1 MFCYAGIPPCG
12 EDNGWR
18 RIAFLNMSDD
28 SQTCPSALGLIT
40 SPVRTCGRP
49 SNALG
54 CFGEFWSAADTEY
67 SKVCGRIIAYQV
79 DTTDGFNID
88 LEHNGFSGTDINS
101 VYVDGISLT
110 HGSPRQHIWTFAAG
124 SNELGDIYGCYC
136 NGSSFGAL
144 PPPSFVGDNY
154 FCESGRRGLG
164 YGGGFFLGDPLW
176 DGMNCE
182 VASCCEFNS
191 PPWFMAQLANPTT
204 DDIEFRLCF
213 DEHENVAIQLI
224 EIYVK

>member
-1 MFCYAGIPPCG
+1 
-12 EDNGWR
+12 
-18 RIAFLNMSDD
+18 MSDD
-28 SQTCPSALGLIT
+28 SQTCPSALNLIT
-40 SPVRTCGRP
+40 SPVRSCGRP
-49 SNALG
+49 GALG
-54 CFGEFWSAADTEY
+54 CFGEFWSTGDTEY
-67 SKVCGRIIAYQV
+67 NRVCGRIIAYQ
-79 DTTDGFNID
+79 DSTTDGFSID

-101 VYVDGISLT
+101 AYVDGISLT
-110 HGSPRQHIWTFAAG
+110 HGNPRQHIWTFAAG

-144 PPPSFVGDNY
+144 RPPNFVGDNY

-164 YGGGFFLGDPLW
+164 YGGGFFQDDPLW

-213 DEHENVAIQLI
+213 DEGGEDVAIWLLD
-224 EIYVK
+224 IYVI